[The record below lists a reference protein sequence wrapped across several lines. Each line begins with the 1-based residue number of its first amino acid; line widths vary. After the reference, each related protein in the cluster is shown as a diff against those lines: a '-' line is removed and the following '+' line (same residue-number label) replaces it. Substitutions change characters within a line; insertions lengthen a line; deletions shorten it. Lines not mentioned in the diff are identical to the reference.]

1 MGTDTITPFIIPKG
15 PCVLVHRQDWNPEFC
30 CNQPNKTRIKISFS
44 SVVTSI
50 AGRQLQI
57 VQLPSTSNS
66 EVDSQIYMVQSIK
79 IKGVANSIT
88 CNAVHI
94 YIIHLMLSEAVARD
108 LCHVYISPSVGKM
121 HPKHKK
127 YAGGSTFS
135 PFASN
140 QPVRF
145 YSTKSSNLQQTH
157 YQDTKHQDGVNLPPL
172 TLTFAGFCC
181 RLM

>member
-1 MGTDTITPFIIPKG
+1 M
-15 PCVLVHRQDWNPEFC
+15 
-30 CNQPNKTRIKISFS
+30 
-44 SVVTSI
+44 
-50 AGRQLQI
+50 
-57 VQLPSTSNS
+57 QLPSTSNT
-66 EVDSQIYMVQSIK
+66 EVDSQIYMVQKYKNKRSEE
-79 IKGVANSIT
+79 ANSIT

-94 YIIHLMLSEAVARD
+94 YIIHLMLSETVARD
-108 LCHVYISPSVGKM
+108 LCHMYISPSVGKM

-135 PFASN
+135 PFAST

-157 YQDTKHQDGVNLPPL
+157 YQDTKHQDGANLPPL
-172 TLTFAGFCC
+172 TLAFAGFCC